1 MQSKIMNKTNPGF
14 GSTIYQHTTIIIADD
29 HPLMRNALKMWI
41 EEQQDMKVIA
51 EASNGKE
58 AVDICTKLRPN
69 LVIMDINMPMLN
81 GLEATRQ
88 IVAKCPET
96 EVLVVTVHSDNEHIL
111 SIMRAGA
118 SGYLTK
124 NSSGEEIVHAIRSV
138 ISGENVL
145 PSTIPLADVDLA
157 LSPNS
162 DKLKGLTARELTLL
176 KLLATGLPNKEIAI
190 RLGLSLRRVKANL
203 TTLFVK
209 LGVASRTEA
218 VSTALKSGVLTLQ
231 DIKL

>member
-1 MQSKIMNKTNPGF
+1 MSKASPGPVSNETNYHY
-14 GSTIYQHTTIIIADD
+14 TRIIIADD

-41 EEQQDMKVIA
+41 EEQQDLKVIA

-58 AVDICTKLRPN
+58 AVEICVRLRPD
-69 LVIMDINMPMLN
+69 LVIMDINMPVLN

-88 IVAKCPET
+88 IVARCPET

-124 NSSGEEIVHAIRSV
+124 NSSGEEIVHAVRTV

-145 PSTIPLADVDLA
+145 PPTIPLADVDLA
-157 LSPNS
+157 LSPDE
-162 DKLKGLTARELTLL
+162 DKSRGLSARELTLL
-176 KLLATGLPNKEIAI
+176 KLLGAGLPNKEIAM
-190 RLGLSLRRVKANL
+190 RLGISLRRVKANL

-209 LGVASRTEA
+209 LGVSSRTEA
-218 VSTALKSGVLTLQ
+218 VSTALKSGILTVQ

>member
-1 MQSKIMNKTNPGF
+1 MMNKANSESGQSKANFQQTR
-14 GSTIYQHTTIIIADD
+14 IIIADD

-41 EEQQDMKVIA
+41 EEQQDLKVIA
-51 EASNGKE
+51 EATNGKE
-58 AVDICTKLRPN
+58 AVEICAKLHPD
-69 LVIMDINMPMLN
+69 LVIMDINMPILN
-81 GLEATRQ
+81 GLEATKQ

-124 NSSGEEIVHAIRSV
+124 NSSGEEIVHAVRTV
-138 ISGENVL
+138 IAGENVL

-157 LSPNS
+157 LSPDT
-162 DKLKGLTARELTLL
+162 DKSKGLTARELSLL
-176 KLLATGLPNKEIAI
+176 RLLAAGLPNKEIAM
-190 RLGLSLRRVKANL
+190 RLGISLRRVKANL

-209 LGVASRTEA
+209 LGVSSRTEA

>member
-1 MQSKIMNKTNPGF
+1 MNTTNPGTKLKET
-14 GSTIYQHTTIIIADD
+14 SYQYTRIVLADD

-41 EEQQDMKVIA
+41 EEQQDLKVVA
-51 EASNGKE
+51 EAINGKE
-58 AVDICTKLRPN
+58 AVDICTKLRPD
-69 LVIMDINMPMLN
+69 LVIMDINMPVLN

-111 SIMRAGA
+111 GIMRAGA

-124 NSSGEEIVHAIRSV
+124 DSSGEQIVHAIRT
-138 ISGENVL
+138 ILSGEYVL
-145 PSTIPLADVDLA
+145 PSTISLHEVDLA

-162 DKLKGLTARELTLL
+162 DKSKPLSARELSLL
-176 KLLATGLPNKEIAI
+176 KLLASGLPNKEIAV
-190 RLGLSLRRVKANL
+190 RLGISLRRVKANL

-209 LGVASRTEA
+209 LGVSSRTEA
-218 VSTALKSGVLTLQ
+218 VSAALKSGILSLQ

>member
-1 MQSKIMNKTNPGF
+1 MNKSNSEPCSKTAY
-14 GSTIYQHTTIIIADD
+14 YQHTRIILADD

-41 EEQQDMKVIA
+41 EEQQDLKVIA
-51 EASNGKE
+51 EATNGKE
-58 AVDICTKLRPN
+58 AVEICTKLRPD
-69 LVIMDINMPMLN
+69 LVIMDINMPILN
-81 GLEATRQ
+81 GFEATRQ
-88 IVAKCPET
+88 IVARCPDT

-124 NSSGEEIVHAIRSV
+124 NSSGEEIVHAIRTV
-138 ISGENVL
+138 IAGENVL

-157 LSPNS
+157 LTPDS
-162 DKLKGLTARELTLL
+162 DKSKGLNARELTLL
-176 KLLATGLPNKEIAI
+176 KLLGAGLPNKEIAM

-218 VSTALKSGVLTLQ
+218 VSTALKTGVLTLQ